1 MTSIK
6 EADENRVSAHRATRR
21 QKTGVTR
28 NLTMFV
34 DLLLTLRFS
43 FRSQLLQQPSRLHY
57 VVMPSQI
64 GVLLS
69 WIA

>member
-1 MTSIK
+1 MRI
-6 EADENRVSAHRATRR
+6 EFQR
-21 QKTGVTR
+21 QPAANVTGVTR